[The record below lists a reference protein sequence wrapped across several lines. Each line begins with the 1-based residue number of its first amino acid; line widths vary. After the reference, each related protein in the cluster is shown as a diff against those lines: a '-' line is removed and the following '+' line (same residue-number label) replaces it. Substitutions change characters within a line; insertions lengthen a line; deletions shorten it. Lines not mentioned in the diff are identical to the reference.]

1 MPWLSKPQRDSSEEV
16 AAAHQALVYAGRPRS
31 EAAAEL
37 QAHLH
42 RVRVA
47 STSLRDTVLA
57 GFLAGAAIA
66 VALALVVLVAT
77 FIIVVAFGPGV
88 PVRTSG
94 GVSVVRPAENP
105 GTTDTPATDP
115 GEASRG
121 PSLVMLVTLATI
133 AGLLGLAG
141 AGLALVARDRW
152 RRAGAL
158 DTFTDLDPQRNAW
171 LRTLA
176 VWLPI
181 GGLMILAVGRQGDEE
196 VAQGAVIALVFVG
209 IPLLAVL
216 FDYLFPSLH
225 KWFLPRVSRL
235 DAAALARPII
245 ELESA
250 LQIKAER
257 QTYSRSAY
265 HGAPFD
271 QGAWADDVLARLDTS
286 RNARRRR

>member
-1 MPWLSKPQRDSSEEV
+1 MPWLSDPQRDSPEEIR
-16 AAAHQALVYAGRPRS
+16 AAHQALVYAGRPRG

-47 STSLRDTVLA
+47 SASRRDTALA

-88 PVRTSG
+88 PVRTAG
-94 GVSVVRPAENP
+94 GAVVVRGAEDS
-105 GTTDTPATDP
+105 GTADRPATDP
-115 GEASRG
+115 GDASRG
-121 PSLVMLVTLATI
+121 PSLDMLVTAAAI
-133 AGLLGLAG
+133 AVLLGLAG
-141 AGLALVARDRW
+141 AGLALVSRDRW

-158 DTFTDLDPQRNAW
+158 ETFTDLDLERRAW
-171 LRTLA
+171 LQTLA

-181 GGLMILAVGRQGDEE
+181 GGLMILAVGRQGGEE
-196 VAQGAVIALVFVG
+196 VAQGAVIALTFVG
-209 IPLLAVL
+209 IPLLAAL
-216 FDYLFPSLH
+216 FDYLLPGLYR
-225 KWFLPRVSRL
+225 WFLPRVSRL